1 MTGIL
6 IILVKCVN
14 PIPTRQGYFLSPRP
28 CISRD
33 KASGGKCIN
42 PHGVSGTLKQ
52 KQTTKPIIGS
62 INLMHA
68 LKSTMCLTIVGE
80 NVAFRTKK
88 FGGE

>member
-14 PIPTRQGYFLSPRP
+14 PIPTRQGYFLSP

-33 KASGGKCIN
+33 KASGGNALILM
-42 PHGVSGTLKQ
+42 VTGTHKQ

-68 LKSTMCLTIVGE
+68 LKSTMCFRFLQGIT
-80 NVAFRTKK
+80 FRTKK
-88 FGGE
+88 FGGEKK